1 MFGPRLDA
9 GIVTRKER
17 DLPAYVRV
25 TLEVG
30 GGRGGRGLGAASGST
45 TSFCFPLSRDGVE
58 GMVGSEGV
66 RSITGARSELV
77 SNEDSVTDLASM
89 RLVSFL
95 GVPTG
100 DWEGVT
106 DSNTSERSRTRL
118 ADLTCEAGGGVRS
131 FAEL

>member
-1 MFGPRLDA
+1 M
-9 GIVTRKER
+9 VTRKER

-30 GGRGGRGLGAASGST
+30 SGRGSRGFGVASGST
-45 TSFCFPLSRDGVE
+45 TSLCFPLSRDGVE
-58 GMVGSEGV
+58 GIVGSEGV

-77 SNEDSVTDLASM
+77 SNEDSVTDLANM
-89 RLVSFL
+89 RLVSFW

-100 DWEGVT
+100 DGDGVT
-106 DSNTSERSRTRL
+106 DSNTSERSRTIL
-118 ADLTCEAGGGVRS
+118 ADLTCDEVAGGVRS